1 MAEYEMQMLEI
12 SEIMHDTSD
21 CNIEAAQAMDF
32 EDEATKELCQNL
44 QQMDEFLDQYSE
56 SSED

>member
-44 QQMDEFLDQYSE
+44 Q
-56 SSED
+56 